1 MFDVAQRSYDGAEA
15 CELVSLYILS
25 KLEELKINVGIY
37 RDDKL
42 TETGASPR
50 QVDILK
56 KKIQAIFNK
65 LWLEVTI
72 EANLKIIDCLD
83 ICMDLEA

>member
-1 MFDVAQRSYDGAEA
+1 M
-15 CELVSLYILS
+15 VSLYILS
-25 KLEELKINVGIY
+25 KLEELKINVGID

-56 KKIQAIFNK
+56 KKIQAIFNN
-65 LWLEVTI
+65 LGLEVTI
-72 EANLKIIDCLD
+72 EANLKII
-83 ICMDLEA
+83 IFWTYAWT

>member
-1 MFDVAQRSYDGAEA
+1 M
-15 CELVSLYILS
+15 VSLYILS

-37 RDDKL
+37 RDDGL
-42 TETGASPR
+42 AETGASPR

-72 EANLKIIDCLD
+72 EANLKIINCLD
-83 ICMDLEA
+83 ICMNLEAEIFKPFIKPNTNPL